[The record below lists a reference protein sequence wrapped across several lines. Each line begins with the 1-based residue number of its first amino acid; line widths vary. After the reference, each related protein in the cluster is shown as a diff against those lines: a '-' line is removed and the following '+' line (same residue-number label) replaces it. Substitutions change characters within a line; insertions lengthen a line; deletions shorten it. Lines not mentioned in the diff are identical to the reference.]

1 MLRITKD
8 YKYYGIDNIEKIITE
23 IKTPMGFTTV
33 DTWGF
38 YAENIDDK
46 TVTNIVENFENA
58 CEEITDCTD
67 INLLN
72 DVIIHHTI
80 MNPFNVGERRPT
92 HVYYIGK
99 YMIPERT
106 CEEGNYLLIYIGL
119 GEATCEISAAVW
131 DQQFGRNRLT
141 AKTAGDNIT
150 IEQKK
155 MNIDEFLNLFKT
167 IVDSNVSSG
176 CPTSSEYH
184 NIVYRINN
192 STGLEPV
199 YNNLL
204 GDTLIDTTLIDTTS
218 KNIPSL
224 KNIPI
229 AGIDWIDWSKVNSD
243 AITRKYWQYNNWAV
257 DYSDWAIDLH
267 NIIDDVNNY
276 DADDS
281 GYILKD

>member
-8 YKYYGIDNIEKIITE
+8 TKYYGIDNIEKIITE
-23 IKTPMGFTTV
+23 IKSPMGFTTV

-38 YAENIDDK
+38 YTENLDEKI
-46 TVTNIVENFENA
+46 VTDIVENFENT

-119 GEATCEISAAVW
+119 GEGTCEISSSVW

-141 AKTAGDNIT
+141 AKTAGDNIMV
-150 IEQKK
+150 EQKK

-167 IVDSNVSSG
+167 IVDTNVSSG

-192 STGLEPV
+192 SIGLEPV
-199 YNNLL
+199 YD
-204 GDTLIDTTLIDTTS
+204 DTLADR
-218 KNIPSL
+218 L

-229 AGIDWIDWSKVNSD
+229 AGIDWIDWSKVKSD
-243 AITRKYWQYNNWAV
+243 SGLKTRKYWQYSDWAV
-257 DYSDWAIDLH
+257 NYSDWGDDLH
-267 NIIDDVNNY
+267 NIFKD

-281 GYILKD
+281 NFTDFISDDSGYVI